1 MTSWL
6 LLADQP
12 IQNKSPRV
20 LIPTF
25 PIYKLV
31 KKQNIAKP
39 TISYV
44 LLYLCILTCMMYK
57 NTYAHLTNTCNSK
70 APLKKLT
77 LLKKAINIHGRCFD
91 FSCLDTLD
99 LRQSTFAQ
107 WRFEQ
112 WQTSCFVD
120 TKLLD
125 TIHLE
130 HDNMVQ
136 RCIGATKLTSDTY
149 RYLQYKELQEQA
161 PCTVASRCLQHHMFD
176 KIWWDVFVF
185 GYLWPLTS
193 TSECVGSVVPVQ
205 SAAEV
210 GCCCIHK
217 SQSKGVRGQQV
228 THTSSH
234 HLL

>member
-1 MTSWL
+1 ML
-6 LLADQP
+6 
-12 IQNKSPRV
+12 
-20 LIPTF
+20 
-25 PIYKLV
+25 YK
-31 KKQNIAKP
+31 
-39 TISYV
+39 
-44 LLYLCILTCMMYK
+44 
-57 NTYAHLTNTCNSK
+57 TNTHKTWTCNNK
-70 APLKKLT
+70 NALNKLT
-77 LLKKAINIHGRCFD
+77 VLKKAINIHERCFD

-112 WQTSCFVD
+112 CQTSCFVD
-120 TKLLD
+120 TKLLE

-149 RYLQYKELQEQA
+149 SYLQYKELQEQA
-161 PCTVASRCLQHHMFD
+161 PCTAASRCLQHHIFD
-176 KIWWDVFVF
+176 KIWWDVFMF

-193 TSECVGSVVPVQ
+193 TSECVGSVVPIQ

-217 SQSKGVRGQQV
+217 SQSKGVRGQQPSASLMLLINLV
-228 THTSSH
+228 AKSAWSTCLHPWH
-234 HLL
+234 KRIQMVHILHNLLGLLDLQHLWNR